1 MKIEIV
7 AGEDEEAIATFIIN
21 GIDEIAESELQKKD
35 GVTKPRVTLSF
46 ELSRSG
52 LIQLNKAE
60 AKVEETYYVDVPVPK
75 NTSSSKKNKT
85 SSEESETTSES
96 DETIEEVEVKP
107 KTPEKVAKKRI
118 IPYPLNRIDKTYHGP
133 ATMSKE
139 QIQNAKDRL
148 RWYERKDEERA
159 RTDKAKNDFESV
171 IYSMRDWLNDYG
183 EAHMPYVG
191 SADALDELLSQLSAA
206 EEWLLDGE
214 GETASYVEYMEKFQA
229 LNGIYQQLK
238 TRKEEHSK
246 RPQLVAQSRRRME
259 ELYDS
264 VEVLK
269 ESKPWI
275 NITQIEDALDRLAE
289 INGWLE
295 EQITKQKQTPLH
307 EDPVLRSSDVDLK
320 ITRANSI
327 YTRLSAIPKPKEKKP
342 VRKGPKSF
350 RMDNITIN
358 GNNGDDINLEDFIKF
373 DNNNEDYE
381 DTKYQNS

>member
-1 MKIEIV
+1 
-7 AGEDEEAIATFIIN
+7 
-21 GIDEIAESELQKKD
+21 
-35 GVTKPRVTLSF
+35 
-46 ELSRSG
+46 
-52 LIQLNKAE
+52 
-60 AKVEETYYVDVPVPK
+60 
-75 NTSSSKKNKT
+75 
-85 SSEESETTSES
+85 
-96 DETIEEVEVKP
+96 
-107 KTPEKVAKKRI
+107 
-118 IPYPLNRIDKTYHGP
+118 
-133 ATMSKE
+133 
-139 QIQNAKDRL
+139 
-148 RWYERKDEERA
+148 
-159 RTDKAKNDFESV
+159 
-171 IYSMRDWLNDYG
+171 
-183 EAHMPYVG
+183 
-191 SADALDELLSQLSAA
+191 
-206 EEWLLDGE
+206 
-214 GETASYVEYMEKFQA
+214 
-229 LNGIYQQLK
+229 
-238 TRKEEHSK
+238 
-246 RPQLVAQSRRRME
+246 ME

>member
-1 MKIEIV
+1 
-7 AGEDEEAIATFIIN
+7 
-21 GIDEIAESELQKKD
+21 
-35 GVTKPRVTLSF
+35 
-46 ELSRSG
+46 
-52 LIQLNKAE
+52 
-60 AKVEETYYVDVPVPK
+60 
-75 NTSSSKKNKT
+75 
-85 SSEESETTSES
+85 
-96 DETIEEVEVKP
+96 
-107 KTPEKVAKKRI
+107 
-118 IPYPLNRIDKTYHGP
+118 
-133 ATMSKE
+133 
-139 QIQNAKDRL
+139 
-148 RWYERKDEERA
+148 
-159 RTDKAKNDFESV
+159 
-171 IYSMRDWLNDYG
+171 
-183 EAHMPYVG
+183 
-191 SADALDELLSQLSAA
+191 
-206 EEWLLDGE
+206 
-214 GETASYVEYMEKFQA
+214 
-229 LNGIYQQLK
+229 
-238 TRKEEHSK
+238 
-246 RPQLVAQSRRRME
+246 ME

-320 ITRANSI
+320 ITRANGI

-381 DTKYQNS
+381 DTKYQNSYSEEQQQQE